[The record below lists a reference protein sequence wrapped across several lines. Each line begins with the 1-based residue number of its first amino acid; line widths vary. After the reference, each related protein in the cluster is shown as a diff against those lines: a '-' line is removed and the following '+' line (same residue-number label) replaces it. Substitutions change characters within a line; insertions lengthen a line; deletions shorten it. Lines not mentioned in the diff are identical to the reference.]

1 MSYINLYVIVILS
14 LFSTLMA
21 EPQIIII
28 RNKVKTPRQDHSPFR
43 NSTKN
48 QQKKEAPDFIRD
60 QFNKDR
66 QYHDRDQSYL
76 PPQEEEKNYS
86 NYYLFGISMFS
97 LGVLAVVSIYLCVFF
112 YNKWLRKKEITFYNN
127 LHIMKPPIMK
137 ENVEVKNEGI
147 VPNARQG
154 IELKMY
160 TNNNIIGAT
169 EEV

>member
-1 MSYINLYVIVILS
+1 MSLINLYVIVILS
-14 LFSTLMA
+14 LLSALLA

-66 QYHDRDQSYL
+66 QYHDRDQSYR

-86 NYYLFGISMFS
+86 NYYLFGISMFA
-97 LGVLAVVSIYLCVFF
+97 LGVLAVVLIYLCVFF

-127 LHIMKPPIMK
+127 LHIMKPPIVK

>member
-66 QYHDRDQSYL
+66 QYHDRDQSYR

-97 LGVLAVVSIYLCVFF
+97 LGVLAVVLIYLCVFF

>member
-1 MSYINLYVIVILS
+1 MSLINLYVIVILS

-66 QYHDRDQSYL
+66 QYHDRDQSYR
-76 PPQEEEKNYS
+76 PPQEEKKNYS
-86 NYYLFGISMFS
+86 NYYLFGISMFA
-97 LGVLAVVSIYLCVFF
+97 LGVLAVVLIYLCVFF

>member
-28 RNKVKTPRQDHSPFR
+28 RNKVKSTRQDHSPFR
-43 NSTKN
+43 NATKN

-66 QYHDRDQSYL
+66 QYHDRDQSYR

-86 NYYLFGISMFS
+86 NYYLFGISMFA

-127 LHIMKPPIMK
+127 LHIMKPPIVK
-137 ENVEVKNEGI
+137 ENIEVKNEGI

-160 TNNNIIGAT
+160 TNNNIIGVT

>member
-14 LFSTLMA
+14 LFSALLA

-28 RNKVKTPRQDHSPFR
+28 RNKVKTPRQDHSSFR

-66 QYHDRDQSYL
+66 QYHDRDQSYR

-86 NYYLFGISMFS
+86 NYYLFGISMFA
-97 LGVLAVVSIYLCVFF
+97 LGVLAVVLIYLCVFF

-127 LHIMKPPIMK
+127 LHTMKPPIVK